1 MNGLMTTD
9 EVCEAFIAA
18 GDSVADQSCIPR
30 AVFWE
35 RLYEALSMRG
45 PSGMEAVATSETAQ

>member
-18 GDSVADQSCIPR
+18 GDSVADQSCIER

-35 RLYEALSMRG
+35 RLI
-45 PSGMEAVATSETAQ
+45 EAVREAYPAPVAHD